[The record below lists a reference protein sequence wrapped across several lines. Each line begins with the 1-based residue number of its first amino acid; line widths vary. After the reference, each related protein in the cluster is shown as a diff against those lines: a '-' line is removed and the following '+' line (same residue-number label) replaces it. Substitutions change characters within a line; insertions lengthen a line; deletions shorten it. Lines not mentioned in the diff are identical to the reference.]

1 MGVTKLILNFEH
13 LKPKLGAFITSCAF
27 TMVTFCVKKMTQ
39 KFTMFT
45 CHLAFYDSS
54 VKWKSVVYR

>member
-39 KFTMFT
+39 KVTMFT
-45 CHLAFYDSS
+45 FHLAFYD
-54 VKWKSVVYR
+54 